1 MKRIFTTLLLV
12 AILSLGA
19 QAQDPSLAFAS
30 PEIDT
35 LSVAPDEFE
44 HYVYFNLV
52 NITESDIQVQANR
65 FQNNLQPGQGSFFC
79 WDLCYDTV
87 KNVADDPITIGAGDT
102 TEFGQYLVLKPNNV
116 EGFASVHMIFTD
128 VNSGVPVQRIYE
140 FQVSDATT
148 SITAL
153 SLAEAYLSDP
163 YPNPSEGQSRL
174 RYRLPQGTSKAE
186 LQVIDFLGRE
196 VTTLPLSQS
205 VGEVALDLNQAQR
218 GVYFL
223 RLVAEGEALLSRKLS
238 LN

>member
-1 MKRIFTTLLLV
+1 MKRIFTTVLL
-12 AILSLGA
+12 AFILSLSL
-19 QAQDPSLAFAS
+19 QAQDPSLAFAN
-30 PEIDT
+30 PDIDT

-87 KNVADDPITIGAGDT
+87 KNVADGPITIGAGDT

-116 EGFASVHMIFTD
+116 EGFASVHMIFID
-128 VNSGVPVQRIYE
+128 VNSGLPVQRIYE
-140 FQVSDATT
+140 FQVGDATT
-148 SITAL
+148 SVTAL
-153 SLAEAYLSDP
+153 SPADAYLSDP

-174 RYRLPQGTSKAE
+174 RYRLPQGVASAE
-186 LQVIDFLGRE
+186 LQVLDLLGRE
-196 VTTLPLSQS
+196 IASMPLSQS
-205 VGEVALDLNQAQR
+205 VGETTVDLSQAQR